1 MSRPLPIP
9 PPDRYQIEALNRG
22 YDLGLDTFGAT
33 GWRGRLVGPL
43 RRLLMRVFALPLQRQ
58 QTFNALVVDHLNRMD
73 KRQQQAHDM
82 DDEALLWAE
91 SEFEQWTRRIRDME
105 LTTDGVARYR
115 EAIFAREQRAAEA
128 VDRLSAA
135 QSSAHEELR
144 HAVGLLQIA
153 TQSLARDLA
162 RGGSVPQPTPAPGS
176 APASGSA
183 AGAQA
188 APPPETPSRDGGY
201 KYVGFEERFRGSQ
214 DDIRQRQLDYVSLF
228 AGASDVL
235 DVGCGR
241 GEFLAL
247 LREHGVTARGIDVNQ
262 TMVDVCTDKGLTA
275 IAGDAIEYLRAQ
287 PDQSLGGLIAV
298 QVVEHF
304 EPAYI
309 NAFVEMAFTKLRPGA
324 PIVLETINP
333 ACWYA
338 FFSSYIRDYT
348 HKQPVHPETLS
359 FLMGAAGFPRVEL
372 RYLSPVADS
381 EKLTRLTTAP
391 ETPLSDTVEALN
403 RNVDRLNTLLFSF
416 QDYAAVGRRP

>member
-9 PPDRYQIEALNRG
+9 PPDRHQIEALNQG
-22 YDLGLDTFGAT
+22 YELGIDTLGT
-33 GWRGRLVGPL
+33 PGWRGRLVGPF
-43 RRLLMRVFALPLQRQ
+43 RRLLMRVLGLPLQRQ
-58 QTFNALVVDHLNRMD
+58 QTFNSLVVDHLNRMD
-73 KRQQQAHDM
+73 ARLQQAHDM

-91 SEFEQWTRRIRDME
+91 SEFEQVIRRVRDME

-128 VDRLSAA
+128 VERLAAA
-135 QSSAHEELR
+135 QSSAHEEVR
-144 HAVGLLQIA
+144 HAIGLLQIA

-162 RGGSVPQPTPAPGS
+162 RVGSAPQP
-176 APASGSA
+176 APASGPAPS
-183 AGAQA
+183 GQA
-188 APPPETPSRDGGY
+188 AQVAPTSAVLSRDGGY

-214 DDIRQRQLDYVSLF
+214 EDIRQRQLDYVSLF
-228 AGASDVL
+228 AGAADVL

-241 GEFLAL
+241 GEFLSL
-247 LREHGVTARGIDVNQ
+247 LKESGVTARGIDVNQ

-275 IAGDAIEYLRAQ
+275 SAGDALAYLRAQ
-287 PDQSLGGLIAV
+287 PDESLGGLIAA
-298 QVVEHF
+298 QVIEHF

-309 NAFVEMAFTKLRPGA
+309 NAFVEVAFTKLRPGA

-348 HKQPVHPETLS
+348 HKQPVHPDTLS
-359 FLMGAAGFPRVEL
+359 FLMGAAGFERVEL
-372 RYLSPVADS
+372 RYLSPVAES
-381 EKLTRLTTAP
+381 EKLQHLTTP
-391 ETPLSDTVEALN
+391 PGLPLSDVVEALN
-403 RNVDRLNTLLFSF
+403 LNVDRLNTLLFSF

>member
-9 PPDRYQIEALNRG
+9 PPDRNRIEDLNREF
-22 YDLGLDTFGAT
+22 DLGLDELRVP
-33 GWRGRLVGPL
+33 GWRGRLFEPVRWVIMRTVGSYL
-43 RRLLMRVFALPLQRQ
+43 RRQRN
-58 QTFNALVVDHLNRMD
+58 FNALVVDHLNRMD
-73 KRQQQAHDM
+73 RRAQQAHDM

-91 SEFEQWTRRIRDME
+91 WEFEQLTRRVRDME

-115 EAIFAREQRAAEA
+115 EAIFAREQRAGEA
-128 VDRLSAA
+128 VERLSAA

-144 HAVGLLQIA
+144 HAIGLLQIA

-162 RGGSVPQPTPAPGS
+162 RGGSAPQP
-176 APASGSA
+176 APASGPA
-183 AGAQA
+183 PGAQVA
-188 APPPETPSRDGGY
+188 QLAPASAIPSRDGGY
-201 KYVGFEERFRGSQ
+201 KYVAFEERFRGSQ
-214 DDIRQRQLDYVSLF
+214 DDIRQRQFDYVSLF

-241 GEFLAL
+241 GEFLSL
-247 LREHGVTARGIDVNQ
+247 LKESGVTARGIDVNQ

-275 IAGDAIEYLRAQ
+275 TAGDALEYLRAQ

-309 NAFVEMAFTKLRPGA
+309 NAFVEAAFTKLRPGA

-359 FLMGAAGFPRVEL
+359 FLMGAAGFVRVDL
-372 RYLSPVADS
+372 RYLSPVADT
-381 EKLTRLTTAP
+381 EKLRHLTATTP
-391 ETPLSDTVEALN
+391 DTPLADVVEAFNL
-403 RNVDRLNTLLFSF
+403 NVDRLNTLLFSF

>member
-9 PPDRYQIEALNRG
+9 PPDRYRIEDLNQS
-22 YDLGLDTFGAT
+22 YDIGLDEVRVP

-43 RRLLMRVFALPLQRQ
+43 RRLLMRVLGLPLQRQ

-73 KRQQQAHDM
+73 KRLQQAHDL

-91 SEFEQWTRRIRDME
+91 SEFEQVIRRVREME

-128 VDRLSAA
+128 VERLAAA
-135 QSSAHEELR
+135 QSEAR
-144 HAVGLLQIA
+144 RAIGLLQIA

-162 RGGSVPQPTPAPGS
+162 RVASAPQPAPRS
-176 APASGSA
+176 APASGPTPS
-183 AGAQA
+183 AQA
-188 APPPETPSRDGGY
+188 APVAPASDVLSHDGGY
-201 KYVGFEERFRGSQ
+201 KYVAFEERFRGSQ
-214 DDIRQRQLDYVSLF
+214 EDIRQRQLDYVSLF
-228 AGASDVL
+228 AGAADVL

-241 GEFLAL
+241 GEFLSL
-247 LREHGVTARGIDVNQ
+247 LKEAGVTARGIDVNQ

-275 IAGDAIEYLRAQ
+275 SAGDALAYLRAQ
-287 PDQSLGGLIAV
+287 PDESLGGLIAA
-298 QVVEHF
+298 QVIEHF

-309 NAFVEMAFTKLRPGA
+309 NAFVEVAFAKLRPGA

-359 FLMGAAGFPRVEL
+359 FLMSAAGFERVEL
-372 RYLSPVADS
+372 RYLAPVAES
-381 EKLTRLTTAP
+381 EKLQHLTTP
-391 ETPLSDTVEALN
+391 PGLPLSDVVEALN
-403 RNVDRLNTLLFSF
+403 LNVDRLNTLLFSF

>member
-9 PPDRYQIEALNRG
+9 PPDRHRIEDLNRA
-22 YDLGLDTFGAT
+22 YDLAHDAPLPPGARRGLLAPV
-33 GWRGRLVGPL
+33 RRLLLRILAAPL
-43 RRLLMRVFALPLQRQ
+43 RRQ
-58 QTFNALVVDHLNRMD
+58 QAFNAIVVDHLNRMD
-73 KRQQQAHDM
+73 KRLQQAHEM

-91 SEFEQWTRRIRDME
+91 SEFDTLSRRLLDVEM
-105 LTTDGVARYR
+105 TADGVARYR
-115 EAIFAREQRAAEA
+115 EALLAREQRATEA

-135 QSSAHEELR
+135 HEELR
-144 HAVGLLQIA
+144 NAVSLLQIA
-153 TQSLARDLA
+153 TQSLARDLV
-162 RGGSVPQPTPAPGS
+162 RTRS
-176 APASGSA
+176 APPATQ
-183 AGAQA
+183 AGAAPSDTQTA
-188 APPPETPSRDGGY
+188 APPPLALSVPSRDGGY
-201 KYVGFEERFRGSQ
+201 KYVGFEEHFRGSQ
-214 DDIRQRQLDYVSLF
+214 EDIRQRQLDYVSLF

-241 GEFLAL
+241 GEFLSL
-247 LREHGVTARGIDVNQ
+247 LRDHGITARGIDVNQ

-275 IAGDAIEYLRAQ
+275 IAGDALAYLRAQ

-309 NAFVEMAFTKLRPGA
+309 NAFVEVAFTKLRPGA

-359 FLMGAAGFPRVEL
+359 FLMGAAGFQKVEL
-372 RYLSPVADS
+372 RYLSPVADT
-381 EKLTRLTTAP
+381 EKLQRLTTP
-391 ETPLSDTVEALN
+391 PDTPLFEVVDAV
-403 RNVDRLNTLLFSF
+403 NVNIDRINTLLFSF

>member
-22 YDLGLDTFGAT
+22 FTLGLDTLSAP
-33 GWRGRLVGPL
+33 GWRGRLIGPL
-43 RRLLMRVFALPLQRQ
+43 RRLLMRVLGLPLQRQ

-73 KRQQQAHDM
+73 TRLQQAHKM

-91 SEFEQWTRRIRDME
+91 WEFEQLTRRVRDME

-115 EAIFAREQRAAEA
+115 EAIFAREQRAGEA

-162 RGGSVPQPTPAPGS
+162 RGGSAPQPAAAAGS
-176 APASGSA
+176 APSA
-183 AGAQA
+183 RT
-188 APPPETPSRDGGY
+188 APPSGAPSRDGGY

-214 DDIRQRQLDYVSLF
+214 DDIRQRQIDYVSLF
-228 AGASDVL
+228 TGASEVL

-247 LREHGVTARGIDVNQ
+247 LRENGVTARGIDVNQ

-275 IAGDAIEYLRAQ
+275 IAGDALDYLRAQ
-287 PDQSLGGLIAV
+287 PDQSLGGLIAA
-298 QVVEHF
+298 QVIEHF

-309 NAFVEMAFTKLRPGA
+309 NAFVELAFTKLRPGA

-359 FLMGAAGFPRVEL
+359 FLMGAAGFQRVEL
-372 RYLSPVADS
+372 RYLAPVADS
-381 EKLTRLTTAP
+381 EKLHHLTMP
-391 ETPLSDTVEALN
+391 PGLPLSEVVDALN
-403 RNVDRLNTLLFSF
+403 VNVDRLNTLLFSF